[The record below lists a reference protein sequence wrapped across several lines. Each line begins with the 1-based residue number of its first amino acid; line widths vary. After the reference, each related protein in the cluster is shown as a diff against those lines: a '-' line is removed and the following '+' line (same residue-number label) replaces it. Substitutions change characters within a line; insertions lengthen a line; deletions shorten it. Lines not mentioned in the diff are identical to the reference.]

1 MGSSSVVPAGLSVPL
16 DQWKELTLRKQESWS
31 PSQSRT
37 LLTVPM
43 LREIWGVMVAWWIK
57 LSTTQSSTRGL
68 IPRRPTLTKLLTNNA
83 CSMLAML
90 ELPSQVGLTS
100 PLEVSLTFRKPLPL
114 WGLYLWLSM
123 LPNIRSNCTQVK
135 FTMIQTAPA
144 SSWTMVC
151 SQLAT
156 GPRPPASTKTTTR
169 LITVGL
175 LQLLHIQ
182 WSNGNS
188 LV

>member
-1 MGSSSVVPAGLSVPL
+1 MG
-16 DQWKELTLRKQESWS
+16 
-31 PSQSRT
+31 
-37 LLTVPM
+37 
-43 LREIWGVMVAWWIK
+43 IK

-83 CSMLAML
+83 CSMLAMS

-100 PLEVSLTFRKPLPL
+100 HLEVSLTFRKPLPL

-123 LPNIRSNCTQVK
+123 LPNIRSNCTQVE

-156 GPRPPASTKTTTR
+156 GPRLLASTKTTTR
-169 LITVGL
+169 LRTVGALTGEWRGSLRCPGIGTITVGL
-175 LQLLHIQ
+175 LQLLPIQ
-182 WSNGNS
+182 WSNGNI